1 MRKMELLAPA
11 GGPEQL
17 GMALHFGADAV
28 YLAGR
33 RWGMRS
39 ASANFGDDELAAAVA
54 RAHAAGARVHVTVN
68 AMATDAD
75 IDELPA
81 YLRLLDEAGVD
92 AVIVGDLGVMALAR
106 AHAPHAELHV
116 STQASCMNSAA
127 AEQYL
132 RLGAR
137 RVVLA
142 REMTLTQIAELRR
155 RTSAELELEAFAH
168 GSMCMAVSGRCLL
181 SSEMTG
187 GRRAATFGDCAQP
200 CRWEWGLV
208 ERRTPGRE
216 LGLECDGGWSHLM
229 SADDLCMVEHL
240 DELADAGVDSI
251 KIEGRA
257 KGAYYAAAVTNAYR
271 HVLDGDDP
279 AAWRRELD
287 MVSHRPYST
296 GFFFGN
302 PTQSPQVDGYTRDRL
317 MVAVV
322 TSCEPVEGGLGW
334 GGAAGAGA
342 SSGAG
347 ACWRVGLTCRN
358 RAEAGCELDVL
369 SPGQPVRQMPLV
381 GVEAVGDDG
390 AWAAAP
396 EGLAHSM
403 DRYRAISPW
412 PLQPGDLLCR
422 RV

>member
-75 IDELPA
+75 TDGLPA
-81 YLRLLDEAGVD
+81 YLHLLDEAGVD

-106 AHAPHAELHV
+106 AHAPHVELHV

-142 REMTLTQIAELRR
+142 REMTLAQVAELRR
-155 RTSAELELEAFAH
+155 RTSRELELEVFAH

-240 DELADAGVDSI
+240 DELAAAGVDSI
-251 KIEGRA
+251 KV
-257 KGAYYAAAVTNAYR
+257 AYYAAAVTNAYR

-302 PTQSPQVDGYTRDRL
+302 PTQSPRVDGYARDRL

-322 TSCEPVEGGLGW
+322 TSCEPVAPD
-334 GGAAGAGA
+334 AADGP
-342 SSGAG
+342 
-347 ACWRVGLTCRN
+347 WRVGLTCRN

-369 SPGQPVRQMPLV
+369 SPGQPVRRMPLA
-381 GVEAVGDDG
+381 GVEAVADG
-390 AWAAAP
+390 GGWVAAP
-396 EGLAHSM
+396 EGLARSM
-403 DRYRAISPW
+403 DRYRATSPW
-412 PLQPGDLLCR
+412 PLRPGDLLCR

>member
-1 MRKMELLAPA
+1 MRTMELLAPA
-11 GGPEQL
+11 GGSEQL

-39 ASANFGDDELAAAVA
+39 ASANFGDDEIAAAVA

-75 IDELPA
+75 TDGLPA
-81 YLRLLDEAGVD
+81 YLHLLDEAGVD

-106 AHAPHAELHV
+106 AHAPHVELHV

-142 REMTLTQIAELRR
+142 REMTLAQIAELRR
-155 RTSAELELEAFAH
+155 RTSRELELEVFAH

-200 CRWEWGLV
+200 CRWEWVLV
-208 ERRTPGRE
+208 ERKTPSRE
-216 LGLECDGGWSHLM
+216 LGLECDGRWSHLM
-229 SADDLCMVEHL
+229 SADDLCMVEYL
-240 DELADAGVDSI
+240 DELAAAGVDSI
-251 KIEGRA
+251 KVEGRA

-302 PTQSPQVDGYTRDRL
+302 PTQSPRVDGYARDRL

-322 TSCEPVEGGLGW
+322 TSCEPVAPDVADGP
-334 GGAAGAGA
+334 
-342 SSGAG
+342 
-347 ACWRVGLTCRN
+347 WRVGLTCRN

-369 SPGQPVRQMPLV
+369 SPGQPVRQMPLA
-381 GVEAVGDDG
+381 GVEAADDDDG
-390 AWAAAP
+390 WAAAP
-396 EGLAHSM
+396 EGLARSM

-412 PLQPGDLLCR
+412 RLQPGDLLCR

>member
-39 ASANFGDDELAAAVA
+39 ASANFGDDELAVAVA

-75 IDELPA
+75 TDGLPA

-106 AHAPHAELHV
+106 AHAPHVELHV

-142 REMTLTQIAELRR
+142 REMTLAQIAELRR
-155 RTSAELELEAFAH
+155 RTSRELELEVFAH

-208 ERRTPGRE
+208 ERRTPSRE

-240 DELADAGVDSI
+240 DELAAAGVDSI
-251 KIEGRA
+251 KVEGRA

-302 PTQSPQVDGYTRDRL
+302 PTQSPRVDGYARDRL

-322 TSCEPVEGGLGW
+322 TSCEPVAPD
-334 GGAAGAGA
+334 AADGP
-342 SSGAG
+342 
-347 ACWRVGLTCRN
+347 WRVGLTCRN

-369 SPGQPVRQMPLV
+369 SPGQPVRQMPLA
-381 GVEAVGDDG
+381 GVEAVADG
-390 AWAAAP
+390 GGWVAAS

-403 DRYRAISPW
+403 DRYRATSPW
-412 PLQPGDLLCR
+412 RLQPGDLLCR

>member
-68 AMATDAD
+68 AMATDTD

-106 AHAPHAELHV
+106 AHAPHVELHV

-142 REMTLTQIAELRR
+142 REMTLAQVAELRR
-155 RTSAELELEAFAH
+155 RTSRELELEVFAH

-208 ERRTPGRE
+208 ERRTPSRE

-240 DELADAGVDSI
+240 DELAAAGVDSI
-251 KIEGRA
+251 KVEGRA

-302 PTQSPQVDGYTRDRL
+302 PTQSPRVDGYARDRL

-322 TSCEPVEGGLGW
+322 TSCEPVAPD
-334 GGAAGAGA
+334 AADGP
-342 SSGAG
+342 
-347 ACWRVGLTCRN
+347 WRVGLTCRN

-369 SPGQPVRQMPLV
+369 SPGQPVRQMPLA
-381 GVEAVGDDG
+381 GVEAVADG
-390 AWAAAP
+390 GGWVAAP
-396 EGLAHSM
+396 EGLARSM
-403 DRYRAISPW
+403 DRYRATSPW

>member
-75 IDELPA
+75 TDGLPA

-92 AVIVGDLGVMALAR
+92 AVIVGDLGVMALAH
-106 AHAPHAELHV
+106 AHAPHVELHV

-142 REMTLTQIAELRR
+142 REMTLAQVAELRR
-155 RTSAELELEAFAH
+155 RTSRELELEVFAH

-229 SADDLCMVEHL
+229 S
-240 DELADAGVDSI
+240 
-251 KIEGRA
+251 GR
-257 KGAYYAAAVTNAYR
+257 G
-271 HVLDGDDP
+271 P
-279 AAWRRELD
+279 
-287 MVSHRPYST
+287 
-296 GFFFGN
+296 
-302 PTQSPQVDGYTRDRL
+302 
-317 MVAVV
+317 
-322 TSCEPVEGGLGW
+322 
-334 GGAAGAGA
+334 
-342 SSGAG
+342 
-347 ACWRVGLTCRN
+347 
-358 RAEAGCELDVL
+358 
-369 SPGQPVRQMPLV
+369 RQ
-381 GVEAVGDDG
+381 G
-390 AWAAAP
+390 
-396 EGLAHSM
+396 
-403 DRYRAISPW
+403 R
-412 PLQPGDLLCR
+412 LLCR
-422 RV
+422 RGHQRLSPRLGRG

>member
-68 AMATDAD
+68 AMATDTD

-106 AHAPHAELHV
+106 AHAPHVELHV

-155 RTSAELELEAFAH
+155 RTSAELELEVFAH

-216 LGLECDGGWSHLM
+216 LGLECGGGWSHLM

-240 DELADAGVDSI
+240 DELAAAGVDSI
-251 KIEGRA
+251 KVEGRA

-302 PTQSPQVDGYTRDRL
+302 PTQSPRVDGYARDRL

-322 TSCEPVEGGLGW
+322 TSCEPVAPD
-334 GGAAGAGA
+334 AADGP
-342 SSGAG
+342 
-347 ACWRVGLTCRN
+347 WRVGLTCRN

-369 SPGQPVRQMPLV
+369 SPGQPVRQMPLA
-381 GVEAVGDDG
+381 GVEAVADG
-390 AWAAAP
+390 GGWVAAP
-396 EGLAHSM
+396 EGLARSM
-403 DRYRAISPW
+403 DRYRATSPW

-422 RV
+422 RA

>member
-54 RAHAAGARVHVTVN
+54 RAHAVGARVHVTVN

-75 IDELPA
+75 TDGLPV
-81 YLRLLDEAGVD
+81 YLCLLDEVGVD
-92 AVIVGDLGVMALAR
+92 AVIVGDLGVMVLAH
-106 AHAPHAELHV
+106 AHAPHVELHV
-116 STQASCMNSAA
+116 STQTSCMNSAA

-142 REMTLTQIAELRR
+142 REMTLAQVAELRR
-155 RTSAELELEAFAH
+155 RTSRELELEVFAH

-240 DELADAGVDSI
+240 DELAAAGVDSI
-251 KIEGRA
+251 KVEGRA

-302 PTQSPQVDGYTRDRL
+302 PTQSPRVDGYARDRL

-322 TSCEPVEGGLGW
+322 TSCEPVTPD
-334 GGAAGAGA
+334 AAGGP
-342 SSGAG
+342 
-347 ACWRVGLTCRN
+347 WRVGLTCRN

-369 SPGQPVRQMPLV
+369 SPGQPVRQMPLA
-381 GVEAVGDDG
+381 GVEAADDNG
-390 AWAAAP
+390 GWVVAP
-396 EGLAHSM
+396 EGLARSM

>member
-75 IDELPA
+75 TDGLPA
-81 YLRLLDEAGVD
+81 YLHLLDEAGVD

-106 AHAPHAELHV
+106 AHAPHVELHV

-142 REMTLTQIAELRR
+142 REMTLAQVAELRR
-155 RTSAELELEAFAH
+155 RTSRELELEVFAH

-240 DELADAGVDSI
+240 GELAAAGVDSI
-251 KIEGRA
+251 KVEGRA

-302 PTQSPQVDGYTRDRL
+302 PTQSPRVDGYARDRL

-322 TSCEPVEGGLGW
+322 TSCEPVEGGLDR

-342 SSGAG
+342 AGGTGAR
-347 ACWRVGLTCRN
+347 WRVGLTCRN

-369 SPGQPVRQMPLV
+369 SPGQPVRQMPLA
-381 GVEAVGDDG
+381 GVEAVADG
-390 AWAAAP
+390 GGWAAAP
-396 EGLAHSM
+396 EGLARSM
-403 DRYRAISPW
+403 DRYRATSPW

>member
-1 MRKMELLAPA
+1 MHKMELLAPA

-54 RAHAAGARVHVTVN
+54 RAHAVGARVHVTVN

-75 IDELPA
+75 TDGLPA
-81 YLRLLDEAGVD
+81 YLHLLDEVGVD

-106 AHAPHAELHV
+106 AHAPHVELHV
-116 STQASCMNSAA
+116 STQVSCMNSAA

-142 REMTLTQIAELRR
+142 REMTLAQVAELRR
-155 RTSAELELEAFAH
+155 RTSRELELEVFAH

-240 DELADAGVDSI
+240 DELATAGVYSI
-251 KIEGRA
+251 KVEGRA

-279 AAWRRELD
+279 AVWRRELD

-302 PTQSPQVDGYTRDRL
+302 PTQSPRVDGYARDRL

-322 TSCEPVEGGLGW
+322 TSCEPVAPD
-334 GGAAGAGA
+334 AADGP
-342 SSGAG
+342 
-347 ACWRVGLTCRN
+347 WRVGLTCRN
-358 RAEAGCELDVL
+358 RAEVGCELDVL
-369 SPGQPVRQMPLV
+369 SPGQPVRQMPLA
-381 GVEAVGDDG
+381 GVEAVADG
-390 AWAAAP
+390 GGWVAAP
-396 EGLAHSM
+396 EGLARSM
-403 DRYRAISPW
+403 DRYRATSPW
-412 PLQPGDLLCR
+412 PLRPGDLLCR

>member
-1 MRKMELLAPA
+1 ML
-11 GGPEQL
+11 
-17 GMALHFGADAV
+17 
-28 YLAGR
+28 
-33 RWGMRS
+33 
-39 ASANFGDDELAAAVA
+39 
-54 RAHAAGARVHVTVN
+54 
-68 AMATDAD
+68 
-75 IDELPA
+75 
-81 YLRLLDEAGVD
+81 
-92 AVIVGDLGVMALAR
+92 
-106 AHAPHAELHV
+106 
-116 STQASCMNSAA
+116 
-127 AEQYL
+127 
-132 RLGAR
+132 
-137 RVVLA
+137 
-142 REMTLTQIAELRR
+142 
-155 RTSAELELEAFAH
+155 
-168 GSMCMAVSGRCLL
+168 
-181 SSEMTG
+181 
-187 GRRAATFGDCAQP
+187 
-200 CRWEWGLV
+200 
-208 ERRTPGRE
+208 
-216 LGLECDGGWSHLM
+216 DGG
-229 SADDLCMVEHL
+229 
-240 DELADAGVDSI
+240 
-251 KIEGRA
+251 
-257 KGAYYAAAVTNAYR
+257 
-271 HVLDGDDP
+271 DP

-334 GGAAGAGA
+334 GGVAGAGA

-390 AWAAAP
+390 AWVAAP

>member
-1 MRKMELLAPA
+1 MHKMELLAPA

-54 RAHAAGARVHVTVN
+54 RAHAVGARVHVTVN

-75 IDELPA
+75 TDGLPA
-81 YLRLLDEAGVD
+81 YLRLLDEVGVD

-106 AHAPHAELHV
+106 AHAPHVEFHV

-142 REMTLTQIAELRR
+142 REMTLAQIAELRR
-155 RTSAELELEAFAH
+155 RTSRELELEVFAH

-208 ERRTPGRE
+208 ERRTPSRE

-240 DELADAGVDSI
+240 DELAAAGVDSI
-251 KIEGRA
+251 KVEGRA

-302 PTQSPQVDGYTRDRL
+302 PTQSPRVDGYARDRL

-322 TSCEPVEGGLGW
+322 TSCEPVAPD
-334 GGAAGAGA
+334 AADGP
-342 SSGAG
+342 
-347 ACWRVGLTCRN
+347 WRVGLTCRN

-369 SPGQPVRQMPLV
+369 SPGQSVRRMPLA
-381 GVEAVGDDG
+381 GVEAVADG
-390 AWAAAP
+390 GGWAAAP
-396 EGLAHSM
+396 EGLARSM
-403 DRYRAISPW
+403 DRYRATSPW

>member
-68 AMATDAD
+68 AMATDTD

-106 AHAPHAELHV
+106 AHAPHVELHV

-155 RTSAELELEAFAH
+155 RTSAELELEVFAH

-240 DELADAGVDSI
+240 DELAAAGVDSI
-251 KIEGRA
+251 KVEGRA

-302 PTQSPQVDGYTRDRL
+302 PTQSPRVDGYARDRL

-322 TSCEPVEGGLGW
+322 TSCEPVAPD
-334 GGAAGAGA
+334 AADGP
-342 SSGAG
+342 
-347 ACWRVGLTCRN
+347 WRVGLTCRN

-369 SPGQPVRQMPLV
+369 SPGQPVRQMPLA
-381 GVEAVGDDG
+381 GVEAVADG
-390 AWAAAP
+390 GGWVAAP
-396 EGLAHSM
+396 EGLARSM
-403 DRYRAISPW
+403 DRYRATSPW

>member
-75 IDELPA
+75 TDGLPA
-81 YLRLLDEAGVD
+81 YLCLLDEAGVD

-106 AHAPHAELHV
+106 AHAPHVELHV

-142 REMTLTQIAELRR
+142 REMTLAQIAELRR
-155 RTSAELELEAFAH
+155 RTSRELELEVFAH

-208 ERRTPGRE
+208 ERRTSGRE

-240 DELADAGVDSI
+240 DELAAAGVDSI
-251 KIEGRA
+251 KVEGRA

-302 PTQSPQVDGYTRDRL
+302 PTQSPRVDGYARDRL

-322 TSCEPVEGGLGW
+322 TSCEPVAPD
-334 GGAAGAGA
+334 AADGP
-342 SSGAG
+342 
-347 ACWRVGLTCRN
+347 WRVGLTCRN

-369 SPGQPVRQMPLV
+369 SPGQPVRRMPLA
-381 GVEAVGDDG
+381 GVEAVADG
-390 AWAAAP
+390 GGWVAAP
-396 EGLAHSM
+396 EGLARSM

-412 PLQPGDLLCR
+412 RLQPGDLLCR

>member
-54 RAHAAGARVHVTVN
+54 RAHAVGARVHVTVN
-68 AMATDAD
+68 AMATDTD

-106 AHAPHAELHV
+106 AHAPHVELHV

-155 RTSAELELEAFAH
+155 RTSAELELEVFAH

-240 DELADAGVDSI
+240 DELAAAGVDSI
-251 KIEGRA
+251 KVEGRA

-302 PTQSPQVDGYTRDRL
+302 PTQSPRVDGYARDRL

-322 TSCEPVEGGLGW
+322 TSCESVVPD
-334 GGAAGAGA
+334 AAHGP
-342 SSGAG
+342 
-347 ACWRVGLTCRN
+347 WRVGLICRN
-358 RAEAGCELDVL
+358 RAEAGCGLDVL
-369 SPGQPVRQMPLV
+369 SPGQPVRQMPLA
-381 GVEAVGDDG
+381 GVEAVADG
-390 AWAAAP
+390 GGWVAAP

-403 DRYRAISPW
+403 DRYRATSPW
-412 PLQPGDLLCR
+412 PLRPGDLLCR

>member
-92 AVIVGDLGVMALAR
+92 AVIVGDLGVMVLAR
-106 AHAPHAELHV
+106 AHAPHVELHV
-116 STQASCMNSAA
+116 STQASCMNSSA

-142 REMTLTQIAELRR
+142 REMTLAQIAELRR
-155 RTSAELELEAFAH
+155 RTSRELELEVFAH

-240 DELADAGVDSI
+240 GELAAAGVDSI
-251 KIEGRA
+251 KVEGRA

-302 PTQSPQVDGYTRDRL
+302 PTQSPRVDGYARDRL

-322 TSCEPVEGGLGW
+322 TSCEPVAPD
-334 GGAAGAGA
+334 AADGP
-342 SSGAG
+342 
-347 ACWRVGLTCRN
+347 WRVGLTCRN

-369 SPGQPVRQMPLV
+369 SPGQPVRQMPLA
-381 GVEAVGDDG
+381 GVEAADDNG
-390 AWAAAP
+390 GWAAAP
-396 EGLAHSM
+396 EGLARSM

-412 PLQPGDLLCR
+412 RLQPGDLLCR

>member
-39 ASANFGDDELAAAVA
+39 ASANFGDDELAAAVS
-54 RAHAAGARVHVTVN
+54 RAHAVGARVHVTVN

-75 IDELPA
+75 TDGLPA
-81 YLRLLDEAGVD
+81 YLHLLDEAGVD
-92 AVIVGDLGVMALAR
+92 AVIVGDLGVMALVR
-106 AHAPHAELHV
+106 AHAPHVELHV

-142 REMTLTQIAELRR
+142 REMTLAQIAELRR
-155 RTSAELELEAFAH
+155 RTSRELELEVFAH

-200 CRWEWGLV
+200 CRWEWVLV
-208 ERRTPGRE
+208 ERRTPSRE
-216 LGLECDGGWSHLM
+216 LGLECDGRWSHLM

-240 DELADAGVDSI
+240 DELAAAGVDSI
-251 KIEGRA
+251 KVEGRA

-302 PTQSPQVDGYTRDRL
+302 PTQSPQVDGYARDRL

-322 TSCEPVEGGLGW
+322 TSCESVAPDVADGP
-334 GGAAGAGA
+334 
-342 SSGAG
+342 
-347 ACWRVGLTCRN
+347 WRAGLTCRN

-369 SPGQPVRQMPLV
+369 SPGQPVRQMPLA
-381 GVEAVGDDG
+381 GVEAADDDG
-390 AWAAAP
+390 GWVAAP
-396 EGLAHSM
+396 EGLARSM

-412 PLQPGDLLCR
+412 PLRPGDLLCR

>member
-54 RAHAAGARVHVTVN
+54 RAHAAGVRVHVTVN

-75 IDELPA
+75 VDELPA

-106 AHAPHAELHV
+106 AHAPRVELHV

-142 REMTLTQIAELRR
+142 REMTLAQIAELRR

-187 GRRAATFGDCAQP
+187 GRRSATFGDCAQP

-302 PTQSPQVDGYTRDRL
+302 PTQSPQVDGYARDRL

-322 TSCEPVEGGLGW
+322 TSCEPVAPD
-334 GGAAGAGA
+334 AAHGP
-342 SSGAG
+342 
-347 ACWRVGLTCRN
+347 WRVELTCRN

-369 SPGQPVRQMPLV
+369 SPGQPVRQMPLA
-381 GVEAVGDDG
+381 GVEAAGDDG
-390 AWAAAP
+390 AWVAAP

>member
-54 RAHAAGARVHVTVN
+54 RAHAADARVHVTVN

-75 IDELPA
+75 TDGLPA
-81 YLRLLDEAGVD
+81 YLHLLDEAGVD

-106 AHAPHAELHV
+106 AHAPHVELHV

-142 REMTLTQIAELRR
+142 REMTLAQVAELRR
-155 RTSAELELEAFAH
+155 RTSRELELEVFAH

-240 DELADAGVDSI
+240 DELAAAGVDSI
-251 KIEGRA
+251 KVEGRA

-302 PTQSPQVDGYTRDRL
+302 PTQSPRVDGYARDRL

-322 TSCEPVEGGLGW
+322 TSCEPVAPD
-334 GGAAGAGA
+334 AADGP
-342 SSGAG
+342 
-347 ACWRVGLTCRN
+347 WRVGLTCRN

-369 SPGQPVRQMPLV
+369 SPGQPVRRMPLA
-381 GVEAVGDDG
+381 GVEAVADG
-390 AWAAAP
+390 GGWVAAP
-396 EGLAHSM
+396 EGLARSM

>member
-39 ASANFGDDELAAAVA
+39 ASANFGDDELAAAAA

-75 IDELPA
+75 LDQMPA

-106 AHAPHAELHV
+106 AHAPHVELHV

-142 REMTLTQIAELRR
+142 REMTLPQIAELRR
-155 RTSAELELEAFAH
+155 RTSRELELEVFAH

-240 DELADAGVDSI
+240 DELAAAGVDSI

-279 AAWRRELD
+279 AVWRRELD

-296 GFFFGN
+296 GFFLGN
-302 PTQSPQVDGYTRDRL
+302 PTQSPQVDGYARDRL

-322 TSCEPVEGGLGW
+322 TSCEPVAPD
-334 GGAAGAGA
+334 AAHV
-342 SSGAG
+342 S
-347 ACWRVGLTCRN
+347 WRVGLTCRN

-369 SPGQPVRQMPLV
+369 SPGQPVRQMPLA
-381 GVEAVGDDG
+381 GVEAADDG
-390 AWAAAP
+390 GGWVAAP
-396 EGLAHSM
+396 EGLARSM
-403 DRYRAISPW
+403 DRYRATGPW